1 VLKGMKAE
9 KEYPVERDKG
19 APEAG
24 RLFMF
29 MGCILLAGTKIGHF
43 TPRMQE
49 EERFFFRN
57 VDVA

>member
-1 VLKGMKAE
+1 VLKGIKE
-9 KEYPVERDKG
+9 KECPIKRDRG

-43 TPRMQE
+43 PPRMQE
-49 EERFFFRN
+49 AERFFLKN

>member
-1 VLKGMKAE
+1 MEAE